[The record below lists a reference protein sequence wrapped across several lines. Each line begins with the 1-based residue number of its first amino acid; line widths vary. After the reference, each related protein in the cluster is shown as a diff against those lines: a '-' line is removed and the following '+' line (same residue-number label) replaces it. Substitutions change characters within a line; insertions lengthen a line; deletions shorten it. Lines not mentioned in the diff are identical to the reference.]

1 MLDQCAKDEVHTLS
15 ALKLADKAHNEDLG
29 VLFQEGLRLAL
40 QLPRLRLTQ
49 KHNLAVSMD
58 LTAEPLQQQ
67 LVGLWAALNLLKQFC
82 CEVVEAKQVCR
93 RCLLGRLD

>member
-40 QLPRLRLTQ
+40 QLPRLRLT
-49 KHNLAVSMD
+49 
-58 LTAEPLQQQ
+58 
-67 LVGLWAALNLLKQFC
+67 
-82 CEVVEAKQVCR
+82 
-93 RCLLGRLD
+93 